1 MPQATSLPPL
11 LPPLPLAILR
21 NLPPHTPAA
30 LTGTLALFS
39 ITMANYMLGPMR
51 DASAMVVGVE
61 HIPKMTFLSTL
72 LALFSSVPVGW
83 LFEAP
88 DPKRRKI
95 FSRFGMTRGETQ
107 GSSLALFY
115 RLFEACL
122 VFFAVLFALHSY
134 FLPNG
139 KQPLILHVLF
149 YLSIHV
155 MKLHSVSL
163 IWGVTTEAMEY
174 EETADGE
181 RLAGPS
187 PAGSGPNETPSS
199 RASLG
204 GRTRLKALG
213 FVGFGGTVG
222 SILGSLV
229 CARFS
234 KNLRFEGLLLSS
246 AALLEVGARLAIR
259 IGGIMR
265 YHWTRAKKVRS
276 SDCLDRLASKD
287 SSLKR
292 SDSSNSMKRIGSGN
306 SLSTLNNYNNQ
317 DQDGRGASTT
327 RPPSPLPPLAPA
339 EADTFK
345 ARLLRGVTTIL
356 NSRLLIMIFTYNA
369 LFASSTTLLSFQR
382 ASLVAN
388 RPSGAAGG
396 AEGHT
401 EFLAKVNIVSSLAV
415 LLMQA
420 SGMGAKV
427 AAKAGT
433 RGTLMTLP
441 VVRLGGVTALLWWYR
456 ASGGTPPSLAI
467 FLALDEFTRVV
478 NLAVAKPVRE
488 SLWRGLSNEARYE
501 AKPLV
506 DTLANRWGGGSAA
519 FLVSAANA
527 AIGKEADVGG
537 FPHTLVLTLMV
548 VAWWAGAAFN
558 LGLVRR
564 NIDDELKKIM

>member
-1 MPQATSLPPL
+1 M
-11 LPPLPLAILR
+11 
-21 NLPPHTPAA
+21 
-30 LTGTLALFS
+30 ALFS

-95 FSRFGMTRGETQ
+95 FSRLGMTRGETQ

-115 RLFEACL
+115 RLFEGCL
-122 VFFAVLFALHSY
+122 LLFAALFALHSY
-134 FLPNG
+134 ALPNSNS
-139 KQPLILHVLF
+139 PTILHVLF

-163 IWGVTTEAMEY
+163 VWGVTTEAMEY
-174 EETADGE
+174 EEQSVKEGSGGE
-181 RLAGPS
+181 RERR
-187 PAGSGPNETPSS
+187 GSSGK
-199 RASLG
+199 G
-204 GRTRLKALG
+204 RLKALG

-229 CARFS
+229 CARLS
-234 KNLRFEGLLLSS
+234 RNLRFEGLLLFS
-246 AALLEVGARLAIR
+246 AFLLEMGARLAIR

-265 YHWTRAKKVRS
+265 YHWTKSKKVRS
-276 SDCLDRLASKD
+276 SEGLDKLASQD

-306 SLSTLNNYNNQ
+306 SLSSQGNLASLDSFRKEQ
-317 DQDGRGASTT
+317 DDRARGGSK
-327 RPPSPLPPLAPA
+327 PPSPLPPLPPS
-339 EADTFK
+339 EADSFK

-356 NSRLLIMIFTYNA
+356 NSRLLITIFTYNA

-388 RPSGAAGG
+388 RPSGHDGG

-401 EFLAKVNIVSSLAV
+401 EFLARVNIISSLAV

-420 SGMGAKV
+420 SSLGAK
-427 AAKAGT
+427 AAGKVGT
-433 RGTLMTLP
+433 RGTLMMLP
-441 VVRLGGVTALLWWYR
+441 VVRLGGVSALLWWYR
-456 ASGGTPPSLAI
+456 ASGGIPPSLVI
-467 FLALDEFTRVV
+467 FLVLDEFTRVV

-519 FLVSAANA
+519 FLVSAANLT
-527 AIGKEADVGG
+527 IGKNQLIMG
-537 FPHTLVLTLMV
+537 FPHPLVLTIMV
-548 VAWWAGAAFN
+548 AAWWAGVAYN

-564 NIDDELKKIM
+564 NIDNELKKIM

>member
-1 MPQATSLPPL
+1 MQMNDELMNDRITSPTKPSTTPSTVPPNSIQPSPLNSPLTSSSTSTSSTSTSSSSASKPPQPTDMS
-11 LPPLPLAILR
+11 PPLPPIPSAVLR
-21 NLPPHTPAA
+21 HLSPHTPAA
-30 LTGTLALFS
+30 LTGTLGLFS

-88 DPKRRKI
+88 DPKRRKVRARKKCEETLAAHHTYQPSSPQI
-95 FSRFGMTRGETQ
+95 FSRLGMTRGETQ

-122 VFFAVLFALHSY
+122 VMFAVLFALHSY

-174 EETADGE
+174 EEAAAKD
-181 RLAGPS
+181 RLASSSPS
-187 PAGSGPNETPSS
+187 TEGRTENSQGS

-204 GRTRLKALG
+204 GRSRLKALG

-234 KNLRFEGLLLSS
+234 KNLRFSGLLLSS

-265 YHWTRAKKVRS
+265 YHWTRARKVRS
-276 SDCLDRLASKD
+276 SDALDKLASKD

-306 SLSTLNNYNNQ
+306 SLSTLTHANNQ
-317 DQDGRGASTT
+317 DQDGGGGGGAPLGPPPPYPPYPPQKPTPS
-327 RPPSPLPPLAPA
+327 RPVSSGALPPS
-339 EADTFK
+339 
-345 ARLLRGVTTIL
+345 
-356 NSRLLIMIFTYNA
+356 
-369 LFASSTTLLSFQR
+369 
-382 ASLVAN
+382 
-388 RPSGAAGG
+388 
-396 AEGHT
+396 
-401 EFLAKVNIVSSLAV
+401 
-415 LLMQA
+415 
-420 SGMGAKV
+420 
-427 AAKAGT
+427 
-433 RGTLMTLP
+433 
-441 VVRLGGVTALLWWYR
+441 
-456 ASGGTPPSLAI
+456 
-467 FLALDEFTRVV
+467 
-478 NLAVAKPVRE
+478 
-488 SLWRGLSNEARYE
+488 
-501 AKPLV
+501 
-506 DTLANRWGGGSAA
+506 
-519 FLVSAANA
+519 
-527 AIGKEADVGG
+527 
-537 FPHTLVLTLMV
+537 
-548 VAWWAGAAFN
+548 
-558 LGLVRR
+558 
-564 NIDDELKKIM
+564 